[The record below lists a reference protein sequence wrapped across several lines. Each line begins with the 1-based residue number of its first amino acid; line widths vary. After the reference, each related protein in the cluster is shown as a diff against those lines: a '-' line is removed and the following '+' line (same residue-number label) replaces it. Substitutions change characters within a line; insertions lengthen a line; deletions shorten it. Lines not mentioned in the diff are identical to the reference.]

1 MRRTWSCLIH
11 ETLAALLPY
20 RCRRPDER
28 VQSSRRQEGPTRA
41 LLALWSGFIPVSLPG
56 LADHLVGRALVMS
69 FAVAFFDH
77 LDDRTANRM
86 AIPPRFRRSWML
98 YWQTFRPIGIL
109 LQSHRPIDRHG
120 DDLVPQRLPV
130 LRCLV
135 RPPAPGR
142 RNSRI
147 LSPSFQVLRHR
158 PAAIAIE
165 FNSTLQRRPGMSQV
179 IDRTL

>member
-1 MRRTWSCLIH
+1 MPGGLTSEFSPPGGRRGRPGRCL
-11 ETLAALLPY
+11 PF
-20 RCRRPDER
+20 
-28 VQSSRRQEGPTRA
+28 GP
-41 LLALWSGFIPVSLPG
+41 GFIPVSLPG

-86 AIPPRFRRSWML
+86 AIPPRFRRACFP
-98 YWQTFRPIGIL
+98 YWQSFTDQPGSFCSLRRP
-109 LQSHRPIDRHG
+109 SDRHG
-120 DDLVPQRLPV
+120 DDVVPQRLPV

-135 RPPAPGR
+135 RPPAPGL

-147 LSPSFQVLRHR
+147 LRPSFQVLRHR